1 MTACSSRVSTSFRC
15 FMRRTN
21 GSRRPPSLR
30 GRATCRA
37 TVRPP
42 AAPPST
48 HGGEKNLEGKRC
60 PGTLKV
66 QASCQRRQ
74 ACPRDPNENHAML
87 IISFLAILVLL
98 VLLTGVRIANQY
110 ERAVILRLG
119 KYARTSGPGLYLLIP
134 LIEWQWTIDMRT
146 MTTAVKQQEAIT
158 KDNVPIKINAVIWRK
173 TIDPKRAVI
182 EVVDV
187 GNSVVQVAVTSLR
200 NVIGQ
205 HTLDDVTEPWGVK
218 VERVQMKN
226 VEIPE
231 SMQRAMAQEAEALR
245 EKRARQIK
253 AQAEVEAAA
262 LLRQAAEIIMQSPAG
277 LELRRMQMITEVG
290 AEQNTMTIIMMP
302 SEFVEMARAFG
313 QRAGGG
319 TAAES

>member
-1 MTACSSRVSTSFRC
+1 M
-15 FMRRTN
+15 
-21 GSRRPPSLR
+21 
-30 GRATCRA
+30 
-37 TVRPP
+37 
-42 AAPPST
+42 
-48 HGGEKNLEGKRC
+48 
-60 PGTLKV
+60 
-66 QASCQRRQ
+66 
-74 ACPRDPNENHAML
+74 
-87 IISFLAILVLL
+87 IIFFLAILLFL
-98 VLLTGVRIANQY
+98 FLLTSVRIANQY
-110 ERAVILRLG
+110 AMAVIFRLC
-119 KYARTSGPGLYLLIP
+119 KYARTAGPGLYLLIP
-134 LIEWQWTIDMRT
+134 LIEWQVTIDMRT
-146 MTTAVKQQEAIT
+146 MTTSVEQQEAIT
-158 KDNVPIKINAVIWRK
+158 RDNVPIKINAVIWRK
-173 TIDPKRAVI
+173 TVDPKRAVI

-187 GNSVVQVAVTSLR
+187 GNSVVQVAITSLR

-205 HTLDDVTEPWGVK
+205 HTLDDVLKEQETISRALQISIDTVTEPWGVK

-262 LLRQAAEIIMQSPAG
+262 LLRQAAETIMQSPAG

-302 SEFVEMARAFG
+302 SEFVEMARALG

-319 TAAES
+319 SG